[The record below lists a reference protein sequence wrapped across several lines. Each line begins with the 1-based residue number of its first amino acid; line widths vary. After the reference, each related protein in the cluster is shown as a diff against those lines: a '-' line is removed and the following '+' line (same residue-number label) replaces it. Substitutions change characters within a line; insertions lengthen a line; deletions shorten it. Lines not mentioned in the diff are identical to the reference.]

1 MINLRNASSVSG
13 WVQYQPRLKSP
24 LLRYL
29 PHFLAIF
36 IVENLDTVLELPQPP
51 AIKPRESSYTDHKG
65 RKWSIGVL
73 NKVLNEALVSQPD
86 GTQIAVIGCAE
97 WESEKCA
104 GVTKLHV
111 RTLDK
116 FFGKERRVRSDSR
129 CFNHIVSHSFTCF
142 HIVSHSF
149 T

>member
-24 LLRYL
+24 LLQYL

-51 AIKPRESSYTDHKG
+51 AIKPRESSYTDNKG

-97 WESEKCA
+97 WESERCA
-104 GVTKLHV
+104 GLLKLHV
-111 RTLDK
+111 KTLDRR
-116 FFGKERRVRSDSR
+116 FGKERRVLLDS
-129 CFNHIVSHSFTCF
+129 CCLIHIIVVSHSFT
-142 HIVSHSF
+142 
-149 T
+149 